1 MLDSGVHLTVIE
13 CAAGNESFAC
23 ENPPMSDP
31 SHAKRFM
38 HVGVRAKTR
47 GWFKENL
54 LNLGI
59 QRRPEA
65 QYIGWFDADIYFRRP
80 DWAMAS
86 LHALQHYDVIQ
97 PWSTC
102 YDLGPN
108 GEHITAHTSFCRQ
121 FFNGQPLAPD
131 NWREPYWIGNG
142 GKHTYPHCLPGDTLV
157 LPGGKILAASVR
169 DFEGDL
175 VVIRTASG
183 QEMSCSPNHPVL
195 SGGRWQRADSLS
207 VGDNVLRHVR
217 GGGTPAEPHK
227 QQAPARIDDI
237 VRAFREHPGA
247 NRSTTL
253 LPDNLDN
260 RRANSKVAEVW
271 THGNLA
277 PEVDARRGQHVSDL
291 AFGRVV
297 SMSAA
302 RGNSV
307 RPHDLFCQ
315 ALAFSP
321 ASHQAASP
329 PRLSPEL
336 GGRFFEHASADGAA
350 DFLPALGGVTF
361 PSSQMPR
368 FCNRP
373 RDAHDLML
381 TPDFFRH
388 AVFDQRPGVSSA
400 HADNPAGL
408 VAALAGQIETDE
420 IVYVGRHP
428 FSGQLY
434 DLQTE
439 HGHII
444 ADGILTHNSG
454 YCWIITR
461 QGYDWVGGLFEFACM
476 GSGDHHMALGFAGLA
491 HKSLPPGPNSAYC
504 EEVMRWGNRSKRHI
518 NGNIGYIAGTIE
530 HNWHGKKSDRGY
542 LSRWGMFVEH
552 GFDPREDLKR
562 NAHGVLEFATNKPDL
577 RRAFDR
583 YLQSRNEDGN
593 CM

>member
-1 MLDSGVHLTVIE
+1 MLAPSDLHVFTARYNPLGWRKPHENWERFAKHMLDSGVHLTVIE

-86 LHALQHYDVIQ
+86 IHALQHYDVIQ

-142 GKHTYPHCLPGDTLV
+142 GKNTYPH
-157 LPGGKILAASVR
+157 
-169 DFEGDL
+169 
-175 VVIRTASG
+175 
-183 QEMSCSPNHPVL
+183 
-195 SGGRWQRADSLS
+195 
-207 VGDNVLRHVR
+207 
-217 GGGTPAEPHK
+217 
-227 QQAPARIDDI
+227 
-237 VRAFREHPGA
+237 
-247 NRSTTL
+247 
-253 LPDNLDN
+253 
-260 RRANSKVAEVW
+260 
-271 THGNLA
+271 
-277 PEVDARRGQHVSDL
+277 
-291 AFGRVV
+291 
-297 SMSAA
+297 
-302 RGNSV
+302 
-307 RPHDLFCQ
+307 
-315 ALAFSP
+315 
-321 ASHQAASP
+321 
-329 PRLSPEL
+329 
-336 GGRFFEHASADGAA
+336 
-350 DFLPALGGVTF
+350 
-361 PSSQMPR
+361 
-368 FCNRP
+368 
-373 RDAHDLML
+373 
-381 TPDFFRH
+381 
-388 AVFDQRPGVSSA
+388 
-400 HADNPAGL
+400 
-408 VAALAGQIETDE
+408 
-420 IVYVGRHP
+420 
-428 FSGQLY
+428 
-434 DLQTE
+434 
-439 HGHII
+439 
-444 ADGILTHNSG
+444 SG

-518 NGNIGYIAGTIE
+518 NGNIGYTAGTIE
-530 HNWHGKKSDRGY
+530 HYWHGKKSDRGY
-542 LSRWGMFVEH
+542 LSRWGMFVQH

-593 CM
+593 LM